1 MSPLLQRITAAL
13 GANAFG
19 QATNIVIQL
28 ASLPLFLRQWDV
40 ATYGTWLM
48 LSAIPAYLSM
58 ADVGMVS
65 TAGNRMTMAMGRGD
79 ARQANAIFQSA
90 LLFMLL
96 ACGGLA
102 ATALPMVLWAPVP
115 GLVGWD
121 ERLALAALVLT
132 VLLALFGGLAEA
144 IFKST
149 GRYAQGTMLANGLRL
164 AEWLGGMIGL
174 FIGGSFAAVAI
185 AALLVRAA
193 GVFGM
198 IWWSGKGP
206 HPFSWGLAEAH
217 LAEVRAMAKP
227 AVSFMAFPLANALSF
242 QGVTLVVGHLFG
254 PTMVAVFNTYRTLAR
269 VAVQVTG
276 TFGHALWAELSHLY
290 GRGGAQAVA
299 GLYRRSAWIGA
310 ALSVGL
316 SLVLY
321 LVAPWLLHLWTH
333 GRIGVQ
339 PALIGI
345 LLVYAAAG
353 GVWHVPR
360 VLLMATNQHVGLAQW
375 TLPAA
380 TVSLGLSWVLG
391 QVLGLEGAALAMLLS
406 ELSIAVVCL
415 VLAQRMTSPH
425 HNPTPQPIAS

>member
-1 MSPLLQRITAAL
+1 MAAL

-28 ASLPLFLRQWDV
+28 ASLPLFLHRWDV

-58 ADVGMVS
+58 ADVGMVA

-90 LLFMLL
+90 LVFMLL

-102 ATALPMVLWAPVP
+102 VVSLPLVLWAPVP
-115 GLVGWD
+115 GLAEWD

-144 IFKST
+144 IFRST
-149 GRYAQGTMLANGLRL
+149 GRYAQGTMLATGLRL

-174 FIGGSFAAVAI
+174 FVGGSFAAVAI
-185 AALLVRAA
+185 AALLVRTA

-198 IWWSGKGP
+198 IWWSGQGP

-217 LAEVRAMAKP
+217 RAEVRAMATP

-254 PTMVAVFNTYRTLAR
+254 PAMVAVFNTYRTLAR

-310 ALSVGL
+310 GLSVGL

-321 LVAPWLLHLWTH
+321 LVAPRLLHLWTH

-339 PALIGI
+339 PTLIGI

-360 VLLMATNQHVGLAQW
+360 VLLMATNQHVDLAQW
-375 TLPAA
+375 TLLAA
-380 TVSLGLSWVLG
+380 TLSLGLSWVLG
-391 QVLGLEGAALAMLLS
+391 QALGLEGAGLAMLLS
-406 ELSIAVVCL
+406 ELGIAGVCL

-425 HNPTPQPIAS
+425 NPTPQPIAS

>member
-1 MSPLLQRITAAL
+1 MSPLIRRVVAAL
-13 GANAFG
+13 GANAVG
-19 QATNIVIQL
+19 QAINIVIQL
-28 ASLPLFLRQWDV
+28 ASLPLFLHRWDV

-58 ADVGMVS
+58 ADVGMVAA
-65 TAGNRMTMAMGRGD
+65 AGNRMTMAMGRGD
-79 ARQANAIFQSA
+79 AKQANTIFQSA
-90 LLFMLL
+90 MVFMLL
-96 ACGGLA
+96 VCGSIA
-102 ATALPMVLWAPVP
+102 ALSLPLLLWAPMP
-115 GLVGWD
+115 GLVQWD

-149 GRYAQGTMLANGLRL
+149 ERYAQGTMLANGLRL
-164 AEWLGGMIGL
+164 AEWVGCMLGL
-174 FIGGSFAAVAI
+174 FIGGTFATVAI
-185 AALLVRAA
+185 AGLMVRAT
-193 GVFGM
+193 GVLWM
-198 IWWSGKGP
+198 IWRSSKGQ
-206 HPFSWGLAEAH
+206 HPFTWGLREAH
-217 LAEVRAMAKP
+217 ITEVRAMATP
-227 AVSFMAFPLANALSF
+227 AISFMAFPLANAMSF

-254 PTMVAVFNTYRTLAR
+254 PAVVAVFNTYRTLAR

-276 TFGHALWAELSHLY
+276 IFGHALWAELSRLY

-299 GLYRRSAWIGA
+299 GLYRRSAWTGA

-321 LVAPWLLHLWTH
+321 LVAPWLLQVWTH

-339 PALIGI
+339 PTLMAI

-375 TLPAA
+375 TLLAA
-380 TVSLGLSWVLG
+380 ALSLGLSWVLG
-391 QVLGLEGAALAMLLS
+391 NLLGLEGAGVAMLLT
-406 ELSIAVVCL
+406 ELGIAGVC
-415 VLAQRMTSPH
+415 VFLAHRMTSLHPLS
-425 HNPTPQPIAS
+425 QQSVAS

>member
-1 MSPLLQRITAAL
+1 MSPLLQRIMAAL

-19 QATNIVIQL
+19 QVTNIVIQL
-28 ASLPLFLRQWDV
+28 ASLPLFLHRWDV

-58 ADVGMVS
+58 ADVGMVA
-65 TAGNRMTMAMGRGD
+65 TAGNRMTMAIGRGD

-102 ATALPMVLWAPVP
+102 AIALPVVLWAPVP

-174 FIGGSFAAVAI
+174 FAGGSFAAVAI

-193 GVFGM
+193 GIFWM
-198 IWWSGKGP
+198 IWWSGQGP
-206 HPFSWGLAEAH
+206 HPFSWGLRAAH
-217 LAEVRAMAKP
+217 TAEVRAMATP

-242 QGVTLVVGHLFG
+242 QGITLVVGHLFG
-254 PTMVAVFNTYRTLAR
+254 PAMVAVFNTYRTLAR

-276 TFGHALWAELSHLY
+276 TFGHALWAELSQLY

-316 SLVLY
+316 SLILY
-321 LVAPWLLHLWTH
+321 LLAPWLLQLWTH

-375 TLPAA
+375 TLLAA
-380 TVSLGLSWVLG
+380 TGSLGLSWVLG
-391 QVLGLEGAALAMLLS
+391 QWLGLEGAALAMLLS
-406 ELSIAVVCL
+406 ELGIAGVCL

-425 HNPTPQPIAS
+425 NPTPQPIAS